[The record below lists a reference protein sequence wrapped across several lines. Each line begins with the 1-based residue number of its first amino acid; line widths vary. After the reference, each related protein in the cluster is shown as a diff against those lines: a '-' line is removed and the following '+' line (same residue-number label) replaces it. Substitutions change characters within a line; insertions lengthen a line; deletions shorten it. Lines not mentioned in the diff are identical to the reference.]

1 MSIGVVVESVAK
13 SRCGFMKEAGVS
25 IRHSQKEASDAQYL
39 TVKHNVQSGVKA
51 SCIVERIFPP
61 LFCEALCLAILL
73 VSVTNETDINPKWND
88 CLVSGNAK

>member
-51 SCIVERIFPP
+51 LVLLRESFHPFFVRLYVWQFF
-61 LFCEALCLAILL
+61 LYLLLMRLTSIL
-73 VSVTNETDINPKWND
+73 NGMI
-88 CLVSGNAK
+88 A